1 VADTR
6 DPGGA
11 RDARDD
17 AGTAACPAGDGLVRS
32 LLAGP
37 ALGPLRG
44 LLLTLRVV
52 TGVVDAVSILRLA
65 RP

>member
-6 DPGGA
+6 DTG
-11 RDARDD
+11 DARDD
-17 AGTAACPAGDGLVRS
+17 AGTAARPAGAGLVRS

-37 ALGPLRG
+37 AFGPLRG
-44 LLLTLRVV
+44 LLLALTVV
-52 TGVVDAVSILRLA
+52 TGVVDAVSILK

>member
-6 DPGGA
+6 DTGGT
-11 RDARDD
+11 RDD
-17 AGTAACPAGDGLVRS
+17 AGTAARPAGAGLVRS

-37 ALGPLRG
+37 AFGPLRG
-44 LLLTLRVV
+44 LLLALTVV
-52 TGVVDAVSILRLA
+52 TGVVDAVSILR